1 MGTSVPFCFVLAKGN
16 KVGKTKG
23 MGDLTKPKVKKPE
36 NDTFLM
42 KFPFFFNFVA
52 LTWALG
58 LRSFLNE
65 KCVIHAIV
73 WSECSA

>member
-1 MGTSVPFCFVLAKGN
+1 MGTAVPFCFVLAKGN
-16 KVGKTKG
+16 KVRKTKG
-23 MGDLTKPKVKKPE
+23 MGDLTKPKVKKTRKRQIFNE
-36 NDTFLM
+36 V
-42 KFPFFFNFVA
+42 PFFFNFVA